1 MKLYYDFHI
10 HTGFSPCGSEDMSPN
25 NIVNMSLIKEL
36 DAIAIT
42 DHNGI
47 SNVNITVEIGKKLGL
62 IVIPGMEIQTI
73 EDVHM
78 VVLFQTVE
86 ALENF
91 YEQIHDQRLLIKN
104 KPERFGEQLIFN
116 EKDEVI
122 GHEEN
127 YLITPFNLTIN
138 EIINKVEALEG
149 VVFPAHINRNSF
161 SIIKSLGFIDKEMAI
176 ENIEWYGKRPEDAE
190 EFEKRM
196 FRKYRE
202 LINSDAHDLIN
213 ISEKENFLE
222 VTEKSIKG
230 IFEVLTKPVQRG
242 E

>member
-25 NIVNMSLIKEL
+25 NIVNMSIIKGL

-47 SNVNITVEIGKKLGL
+47 GNVRVTVEVGEKLGL
-62 IVIPGMEIQTI
+62 IVIPGMEIQTV

-78 VVLFQTVE
+78 VVLFRDII

-91 YEQIHDQRLLIKN
+91 YQGIKDKRLMIKN
-104 KPERFGEQLIFN
+104 KPERFGEQVIFN
-116 EKDEVI
+116 DQDEIV
-122 GHEEN
+122 GYEDN
-127 YLITPFNLTIN
+127 YLITPYSLTIN
-138 EIINKVEALEG
+138 EIIKTVQSLDG

-161 SIIKSLGFIDKEMAI
+161 SIIKSLGFIDKDMAI
-176 ENIEWYGKRPEDAE
+176 ENIEWYGKRPDDAE
-190 EFEKRM
+190 DIEKRM

-202 LINSDAHDLIN
+202 LINSDAHDLIS
-213 ISEKENFLE
+213 ISERENYLE
-222 VTEKSIKG
+222 VEEKSIQG
-230 IFEVLTKPVQRG
+230 IFKVLTQSV
-242 E
+242 